1 MRTGQLEH
9 NCSLDDILAHLSET
23 SFSAIPD
30 DAAERTAL
38 ITADI
43 AACIVGGWRIGRPEK
58 RETSLSK
65 MEERK
70 KAPCGDAEKKS
81 PQRRPP
87 LRAR

>member
-43 AACIVGGWRIGRPEK
+43 AACIVGGWKDRAAGD
-58 RETSLSK
+58 
-65 MEERK
+65 RK
-70 KAPCGDAEKKS
+70 
-81 PQRRPP
+81 
-87 LRAR
+87 

>member
-43 AACIVGGWRIGRPEK
+43 AACIVGGWKDRAAGETGDFVIENGGKEESTLWGRG
-58 RETSLSK
+58 
-65 MEERK
+65 K
-70 KAPCGDAEKKS
+70 KV